1 MDDRG
6 DIKDGRMML
15 ENVQKKRLV
24 LGNEMTLGKRGY
36 FWVRGDVE
44 KMLRDD
50 GA

>member
-15 ENVQKKRLV
+15 ENAQKKKRLV

-36 FWVRGDVE
+36 FWVMRGC
-44 KMLRDD
+44 
-50 GA
+50 